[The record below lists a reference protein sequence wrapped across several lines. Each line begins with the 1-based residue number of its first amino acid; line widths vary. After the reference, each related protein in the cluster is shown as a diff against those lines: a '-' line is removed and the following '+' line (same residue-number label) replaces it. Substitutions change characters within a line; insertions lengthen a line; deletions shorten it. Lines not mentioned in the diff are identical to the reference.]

1 MPDVSV
7 LVAAAL
13 ALSLNL
19 YAVFGGAD
27 YGGGIWAL
35 LAFGSRATRQRDTI
49 ARALAPVWEAN
60 HVWLVLAVVILF
72 TGFPFAFAILGT
84 ALHVPLTL
92 LLFGIVLRGTAFI
105 FRAYG
110 GSRGRPE
117 RSWEHLFAMASS
129 ITPLLIGMIVG
140 AVTEGHIH
148 VVGGKVQPGLFYAWT
163 TPFCFLVGIFALALF
178 AFLAAVFLTLEADS
192 PALANDFRR
201 RALTGGVAV
210 ACLALGVFWASNA
223 EVRDGL
229 TRSFWALPLHVVTGA
244 CAALAFVFL
253 YTGAFRRARVAAAA
267 QVSCIVWGWVFAQYP
282 FLIRPDVTVQ
292 SAAAPAATL
301 RLLVV
306 LLGTGALVL
315 FPALAYLFSVFDPA
329 STHDDA

>member
-7 LVAAAL
+7 VVAAAL

-72 TGFPFAFAILGT
+72 TGFPFAFAMLGT

-92 LLFGIVLRGTAFI
+92 LLFGIVLRGTAFV

-110 GSRGRPE
+110 RSSGRPD

-129 ITPLLIGMIVG
+129 IT
-140 AVTEGHIH
+140 T
-148 VVGGKVQPGLFYAWT
+148 K
-163 TPFCFLVGIFALALF
+163 
-178 AFLAAVFLTLEADS
+178 
-192 PALANDFRR
+192 
-201 RALTGGVAV
+201 
-210 ACLALGVFWASNA
+210 
-223 EVRDGL
+223 
-229 TRSFWALPLHVVTGA
+229 
-244 CAALAFVFL
+244 
-253 YTGAFRRARVAAAA
+253 AR
-267 QVSCIVWGWVFAQYP
+267 
-282 FLIRPDVTVQ
+282 
-292 SAAAPAATL
+292 
-301 RLLVV
+301 
-306 LLGTGALVL
+306 
-315 FPALAYLFSVFDPA
+315 
-329 STHDDA
+329 